1 MASGKSAAT
10 VICLQWLT
18 KRDCVRGGDDP
29 PRFIMELI
37 YLRIR
42 SRARQIVFR
51 FPPPKFYKDLS
62 WAVELSRTH
71 FDSAPIILRLRQ
83 FAEKQLENDFGHGFQ
98 HAVKVSLDAG
108 ALMLAE
114 CRRIGSS
121 EAFAYRR
128 LCLAQCAG
136 LLHDIR
142 RKEKDHAISGALA
155 ARRILKSYP
164 LSADEIEDIS
174 QAIRDHEAFK
184 DISAV
189 NTPEGLLISDCL
201 YDADKFRWGPDNFTD
216 TIWDMVSFS
225 KTPLPKF
232 IEFYPKGMD
241 MLEKAKTTFR
251 SEIGKKYGPQF
262 IDVGLDIGRELF
274 SVIKAE
280 FAT

>member
-1 MASGKSAAT
+1 
-10 VICLQWLT
+10 
-18 KRDCVRGGDDP
+18 
-29 PRFIMELI
+29 MERI

-51 FPPPKFYKDLS
+51 YPSPKFYKDLS
-62 WAVELSRTH
+62 WAVELSRNH
-71 FDSAPIILRLRQ
+71 FDTNAVILQLRQ
-83 FAEKQLENDFGHGFQ
+83 FAEKQLENDFGHGLQ

-108 ALMLAE
+108 ALILAE

-121 EAFAYRR
+121 EAFAFRR

-142 RKEKDHAISGALA
+142 RKEKDHAISGASA
-155 ARRILKSYP
+155 ARHILKCCP

-184 DISAV
+184 DISTV
-189 NTPEGLLISDCL
+189 NTPEGLLVSDCL

-225 KTPLPKF
+225 KTPLSRF
-232 IEFYPKGMD
+232 IEFYPKGME
-241 MLEKAKTTFR
+241 MLEKAKMTFR
-251 SEIGKKYGPQF
+251 SATGRKYGPQF
-262 IDVGLDIGRELF
+262 IDIGLEIGRELF
-274 SVIKAE
+274 SVIKTE
-280 FAT
+280 FAV